1 MALGIISKS
10 IRNKLM
16 LITGLSTLVVV
27 GTATIGFWQ
36 AWSGVASFQA
46 ITDGAIAD
54 ERTVLLMTVDF
65 KKQVQEWKDVLLR
78 GSDPKK
84 LDKYWGHFLKQEEKL
99 QALGSK
105 LQAHLTD
112 PEAKTLVEQ
121 FIAAHKT
128 MGADYRKGL
137 DAYKTS
143 GFQSHAGDVAVAGI
157 DRAPTQ
163 LLEKAAKVVSQ
174 QSDSQINSALHA
186 ERRDIIQS
194 LGIMLVAVVVASL
207 FFLWFI
213 QNFIVAPSR
222 QLREDLARMAG
233 GNFTQPIE
241 SHSQDEIDQPVH
253 ERGNELWVSCQI
265 QIESFRTS

>member
-112 PEAKTLVEQ
+112 PEAKTLT
-121 FIAAHKT
+121 FWDIAC
-128 MGADYRKGL
+128 GRKN
-137 DAYKTS
+137 TS
-143 GFQSHAGDVAVAGI
+143 RSSTRWF
-157 DRAPTQ
+157 R
-163 LLEKAAKVVSQ
+163 
-174 QSDSQINSALHA
+174 SARS
-186 ERRDIIQS
+186 RRS
-194 LGIMLVAVVVASL
+194 
-207 FFLWFI
+207 
-213 QNFIVAPSR
+213 
-222 QLREDLARMAG
+222 
-233 GNFTQPIE
+233 
-241 SHSQDEIDQPVH
+241 
-253 ERGNELWVSCQI
+253 SC
-265 QIESFRTS
+265 RPM